1 VQRKY
6 HSDIEYIFIEK
17 SLRIKYGQGV
27 RFHSRVLSMKES
39 KKISR
44 KRRYKKKIEDCI
56 STNTEPKCDM
66 VANL

>member
-6 HSDIEYIFIEK
+6 HSEDIEYIFIEK

-27 RFHSRVLSMKES
+27 RFRTRVSMKES

-44 KRRYKKKIEDCI
+44 KRRYKKIIEDCI